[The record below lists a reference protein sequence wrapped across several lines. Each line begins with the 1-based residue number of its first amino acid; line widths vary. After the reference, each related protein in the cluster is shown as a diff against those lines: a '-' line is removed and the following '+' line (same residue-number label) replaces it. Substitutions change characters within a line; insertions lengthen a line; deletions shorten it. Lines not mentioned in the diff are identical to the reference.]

1 MVRAIFKNL
10 VIAAAGAFPDDCPSE
25 QAAKDW
31 AKLRQG
37 RFSTDLDDSVTHLIC
52 TDEEFKDKQRNRR
65 STLALYGRTPIC
77 FQDMA
82 GLIIIMSLCLERANH
97 HLSSLVKQA
106 ERGKRKIHIVSWDW
120 YRFSCTHNKKLRE
133 KNYDFSAMRAK
144 EKERFRK
151 QHELERRA
159 RNSMIGETWVN
170 PDLYHICTDK
180 SFFEYKIDLF
190 RTSEDEYGALHE
202 KYELCLFE
210 SHAKPHLYWFGVKL
224 FHKKDS
230 GKWYARGIERTSPTP
245 GNLKHEFQQFVKFF
259 ELKTSVRWWD
269 RVIKAGTLEKVF
281 FNYSPPTRG
290 KPVGGS
296 MKGDLYD
303 KCLRSNKSRLRRW
316 ADLFDDELPADLQ
329 IEDAAKDILENI
341 IDEVC
346 AFLEANSLLGDEASN
361 KLSIEAAKPI
371 IKSSADGED
380 WDELHDT
387 TIIKKPH

>member
-25 QAAKDW
+25 QTAKEW

-37 RFSTDLDDSVTHLIC
+37 RFSSDLDDSVTHLIC
-52 TDEEFKDKQRNRR
+52 TDEEFKDKQKNRR
-65 STLALYGRTPIC
+65 I
-77 FQDMA
+77 
-82 GLIIIMSLCLERANH
+82 
-97 HLSSLVKQA
+97 KQA
-106 ERGKRKIHIVSWDW
+106 EKGKRKIHIVSWDW

-133 KNYDFSAMRAK
+133 KNYDFSSTRVK
-144 EKERFRK
+144 EKEKFRK

-180 SFFEYKIDLF
+180 TFFEYKIDLF
-190 RTSEDEYGALHE
+190 RTSGDEYGALHE
-202 KYELCLFE
+202 KYELYLFE

-230 GKWYARGIERTSPTP
+230 GKWFVRGIERTSLTP
-245 GNLKHEFQQFVKFF
+245 GNLKHEFQQFIKFF

-269 RVIKAGTLEKVF
+269 RVIKAGTHEKIF

-296 MKGDLYD
+296 MKGDL
-303 KCLRSNKSRLRRW
+303 
-316 ADLFDDELPADLQ
+316 
-329 IEDAAKDILENI
+329 ENI
-341 IDEVC
+341 MKNTGE
-346 AFLEANSLLGDEASN
+346 GDFAKLFHASMQWH
-361 KLSIEAAKPI
+361 
-371 IKSSADGED
+371 DGGAQKEGVSHGD
-380 WDELHDT
+380 SE
-387 TIIKKPH
+387 